1 MLDRSRTR
9 PLAGTSQPDAP
20 AGSVD
25 VTRMLVAESVG
36 SGILSFLVV
45 AAGVLAERYA
55 GGNIGLAILITAL
68 SAAAGFAVL
77 ARVFSAV
84 APSLFNP
91 AFAFSLAL
99 SGRMPLISAL
109 LAGATQIAAACLGV
123 MIAHMVT
130 NTGLVQIAT
139 AIQAGWPVW
148 TGECL
153 AAGLV
158 IFVWLRVSATAPRAL
173 PLFGALSLL
182 AVALATPSLSFANPA
197 ITLARGLTDS
207 FTSIRLADAGLILVG
222 QFVGALVA
230 SLLHMRLYPG
240 ERQPD

>member
-1 MLDRSRTR
+1 
-9 PLAGTSQPDAP
+9 
-20 AGSVD
+20 
-25 VTRMLVAESVG
+25 MLVAEGVG

-45 AAGVLAERYA
+45 AAGILGERYA

-68 SAAAGFAVL
+68 SAGAGFAAL
-77 ARVFSAV
+77 ARSLGWR

-91 AFAFSLAL
+91 AFAFALAL
-99 SGRMPLISAL
+99 SGRMPLVSAL
-109 LAGATQIAAACLGV
+109 LAGAAQIAAACLGV

-130 NTGLVQIAT
+130 NTGLVQTAT

-148 TGECL
+148 IGECI

-158 IFVWLRVSATAPRAL
+158 IFVWLRVLATAPRGL

-207 FTSIRLADAGLILVG
+207 FTSIRLADAALILVC
-222 QFVGALVA
+222 QFAGALVA
-230 SLLHMRLYPG
+230 SLLDNWLFPG
-240 ERQPD
+240 GRQPD